1 MDDPPDYN
9 SAQATA
15 VAKKLQQVW
24 STTQR
29 PTELPSA
36 QSRPSIVESDDE
48 PFRVALVMFQ
58 VSHAYVDSRGVVQP
72 SRLLKVKYG
81 TIIISRNTTEAEFT
95 QRQEECIDKTY
106 KFHAW
111 KCAPRTDAGLAS
123 RTKCATA
130 KQLRSEISRLVNEK
144 DKGMDPV
151 YRFTFS
157 SKKGKRVK
165 TETESQLSFTMKRMF
180 DFVFRR

>member
-111 KCAPRTDAGLAS
+111 KCAPRT
-123 RTKCATA
+123 
-130 KQLRSEISRLVNEK
+130 EK